1 MINSLGGAS
10 TSSTTSVSSSTS
22 SFSPNDLIESNDRMI
37 QKNMNL
43 NEEKNENVLKNNDK
57 KENEK
62 EKDNDNND
70 FINDDGNGI
79 DTINKINF
87 MKEKNNFNN
96 NLISVD
102 ILTKECKSTV
112 LSERTILKECPI
124 CFEEPEL
131 SSLVIT
137 TCGHILC
144 LLCAKTLINKNK
156 QCPICSH
163 PLGIHLRLRI
173 FFFFLFFLQAR

>member
-1 MINSLGGAS
+1 
-10 TSSTTSVSSSTS
+10 
-22 SFSPNDLIESNDRMI
+22 
-37 QKNMNL
+37 MNL
-43 NEEKNENVLKNNDK
+43 NEEENRNVTKNSEEKE

-62 EKDNDNND
+62 ENDNININND
-70 FINDDGNGI
+70 FFHDDGNGI
-79 DTINKINF
+79 NKINKSNLI
-87 MKEKNNFNN
+87 KEKNNFNN
-96 NLISVD
+96 KSTNID
-102 ILTKECKSTV
+102 NIQKECTSTV

-137 TCGHILC
+137 TCGHVLC

-163 PLGIHLRLRI
+163 PLGIDMRLYII
-173 FFFFLFFLQAR
+173 F

>member
-1 MINSLGGAS
+1 
-10 TSSTTSVSSSTS
+10 
-22 SFSPNDLIESNDRMI
+22 
-37 QKNMNL
+37 
-43 NEEKNENVLKNNDK
+43 
-57 KENEK
+57 
-62 EKDNDNND
+62 
-70 FINDDGNGI
+70 
-79 DTINKINF
+79 

-96 NLISVD
+96 NLINVD

-173 FFFFLFFLQAR
+173 FFFFFFRRDNYFFITTFYLLEAILCFFGIFFLHLFKNFTLLLYLQFFIFIILYSLFYVLFYVFIYVLF

>member
-1 MINSLGGAS
+1 MI
-10 TSSTTSVSSSTS
+10 
-22 SFSPNDLIESNDRMI
+22 
-37 QKNMNL
+37 L
-43 NEEKNENVLKNNDK
+43 NEEENKNVIENNDK

-173 FFFFLFFLQAR
+173 FFFFFLQAR